1 MSACV
6 TFEGIPLFIILL
18 EWNLVDK
25 STRLSKE
32 TLPIWTPLMV
42 KLNFD
47 VCFLRPVICDGV
59 LNPSLLLGTLQV
71 IWDNPGQI

>member
-18 EWNLVDK
+18 EWNLEDK

-32 TLPIWTPLMV
+32 TLPIWTPLVGCV
-42 KLNFD
+42 KLN
-47 VCFLRPVICDGV
+47 LDGYSSS
-59 LNPSLLLGTLQV
+59 NLG
-71 IWDNPGQI
+71 